1 MIRNAQTYG
10 RRGQAGGD
18 ASARPG
24 RMEAR
29 QQLSSRQI
37 VRMAWQSIR
46 LRRGRAMLVTA
57 GIVLALAFLSYVMGA
72 DAIERNV
79 LFHAS
84 TAQLEAFKARGALVV
99 SDADAQIQTRWIV
112 GLAMLVSFVGVLNA
126 MLLSVAERFREIGT
140 MKCLGALDGLVV
152 RLFLVESLF
161 EGAVGTAAG
170 VLLGLGLAATEAMG
184 RFGVQVWS
192 LVPAGALAG
201 VVGVGVTVG
210 MALTLGGALYPAW
223 RAARMAPV
231 AALKL
236 EV

>member
-1 MIRNAQTYG
+1 MRNAQTEG
-10 RRGQAGGD
+10 RRPAAGEVPG
-18 ASARPG
+18 RPG
-24 RMEAR
+24 RMDAR
-29 QQLSSRQI
+29 QLTARQI

-46 LRRGRAMLVTA
+46 LRRGRAILVTA

-72 DAIERNV
+72 DAIERSV
-79 LFHAS
+79 LLHAS
-84 TAQLEAFKARGALVV
+84 AAQLEALKLRGALVV

-152 RLFLVESLF
+152 RMFLVESLF
-161 EGAVGTAAG
+161 EGAAGTTAG
-170 VLLGLGLAATEAMG
+170 VLLGLGLAVAEAAG
-184 RFGVQVWS
+184 RFGMQVWA
-192 LVPAGALAG
+192 LVPLGALAS
-201 VVGVGVTVG
+201 VAGVGVTAG

>member
-1 MIRNAQTYG
+1 M
-10 RRGQAGGD
+10 D
-18 ASARPG
+18 
-24 RMEAR
+24 AR
-29 QQLSSRQI
+29 QLTARQI

-72 DAIERNV
+72 DVIERSV
-79 LFHAS
+79 LLHAPA
-84 TAQLEAFKARGALVV
+84 AQLEAFKMRGALVV

-152 RLFLVESLF
+152 RMFLVESLF
-161 EGAVGTAAG
+161 EGAAGTTAG
-170 VLLGLGLAATEAMG
+170 VLLGLGLAAAEAAG
-184 RFGVQVWS
+184 RFGVQVWA
-192 LVPAGALAG
+192 LVPLSALG
-201 VVGVGVTVG
+201 VVAGVGVTAG